1 MSSFANLDQFAQLIY
16 DLLKSDRDNNVGVG
30 GFTGEGKSTFLTGLF
45 KSYAKASSVPWNFH
59 QMTWSRNEML
69 QWIDGEKGAK
79 ANSNGL
85 KKGQLSEY
93 SGILCDELWL
103 LFYKR
108 NWYDEGQ
115 IDAIGTLNMCR
126 DRHLLIGGCVPNFWD
141 LDSAFTSRIR
151 FYVYIPFRGTA
162 WIFEQENNPFA
173 SDPWNKNYNKK
184 IFRKNRKPYKI
195 PNFICEIQYPDWTPD
210 EKIEYYKI
218 RNKKRLLA
226 FDQNTSEKKERYSS
240 IKRQRDELIRMMFN
254 DNQQLIKYPELIKEL
269 EIGKLTNK
277 AVSEILGLSQEAIRK
292 IRLNIR

>member
-1 MSSFANLDQFAQLIY
+1 MSSIANLDQFATLIY
-16 DLLKSDRDNNVGVG
+16 NLLKSDRDNNVGVG
-30 GFTGEGKSTFLTGLF
+30 GFTGEGKSAFLTGLF
-45 KSYAKASSVPWNFH
+45 KAYAKVSGVAWSFNR
-59 QMTWSRNEML
+59 MTWSRKEML
-69 QWIDGEKGAK
+69 AWIDGEKGAK
-79 ANSNGL
+79 GEASNL
-85 KKGQLSEY
+85 RKGQLPEF

-173 SDPWNKNYNKK
+173 SDPWNRNYNKT
-184 IFRKNRKPYKI
+184 IFRKKKQPFRI
-195 PNFICEIQYPDWTPD
+195 PNFICEIKYPDWSPD
-210 EKIEYYKI
+210 EKLEYYAV
-218 RNKKRLLA
+218 RNRKRLLA
-226 FDQNTSEKKERYSS
+226 FDQNISEKKERYSS
-240 IKRQRDELIRMMFN
+240 IKRQRDDLIRMMFK
-254 DNQQLIKYPELIKEL
+254 DNEIVMKEALLIQKL
-269 EIGKLTNK
+269 EITKLTNK